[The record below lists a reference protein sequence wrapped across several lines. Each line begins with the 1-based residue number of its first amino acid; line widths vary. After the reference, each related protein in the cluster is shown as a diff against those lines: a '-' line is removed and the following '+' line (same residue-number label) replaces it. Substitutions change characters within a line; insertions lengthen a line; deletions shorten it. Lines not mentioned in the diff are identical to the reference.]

1 MKHLRLAPLVALPF
15 AIAVAASCYKGKDD
29 VPILSGATSSG
40 AGGGAGGG
48 TTSAS
53 TTTTTTTSGGGNATS
68 STSTGVV
75 DPCANTL
82 FCDDFE
88 GYAAGSPPGGK
99 WNNNAYQGSI
109 AVDTGRS
116 HSGKNAVKIS
126 ADAVPDYR
134 SVMIEIAGAGV
145 LPVSGNVVYGRMM
158 FYLESAPEGTVHWT
172 FIAGSG
178 PIAGKGYSAVYRYG
192 GQIPVTQN
200 GAFVGS
206 ELMANYE
213 TPDSYQSPPVGPG
226 SDCWLHANQ
235 KVVPVGAWTCAEWA
249 FDGPNNSMRFW
260 LDGTEVKDLAM
271 TGTGE
276 GCVHQPATF
285 EWTAPSFES
294 MAVGWESYQMD
305 DARVIWIDDVAL
317 GTQRIGCPN

>member
-1 MKHLRLAPLVALPF
+1 MLHLAPIVALTL
-15 AIAVAASCYKGKDD
+15 AAAASCYKGKDD
-29 VPILSGATSSG
+29 VPHISGSTSG
-40 AGGGAGGG
+40 AGGQGGSGA
-48 TTSAS
+48 TTSS
-53 TTTTTTTSGGGNATS
+53 GDTTTSGGNTTS

-75 DPCANTL
+75 DPCANTI

-88 GYAAGSPPGGK
+88 GYNTGAPPAGM
-99 WNNNAYQGSI
+99 WDNNAYQGSV
-109 AVDTGRS
+109 AVDTGRA

-134 SVMIEIAGAGV
+134 SVMISVADPSI

-178 PIAGKGYSAVYRYG
+178 PIPNMGYSAIYRYG
-192 GQIPVTQN
+192 GQIPITNN
-200 GAFVGS
+200 GTFVGS

-226 SDCWLHANQ
+226 SDCWLHGNQ
-235 KVVPVGAWTCAEWA
+235 TVVPVGAWTCAEWE

-260 LDGTEVKDLAM
+260 LDGTEVKALAM
-271 TGTGE
+271 MGTGQ
-276 GCVHQPATF
+276 GCVNQPADF
-285 EWTAPSFES
+285 PWTAPSFES

-305 DARVIWIDDVAL
+305 DARVIWIDDFAL
-317 GTQRIGCPN
+317 GTQRIGCPK